1 MGEWLSID
9 LETRSTVDLKRSGV
23 YPYAEHPTTDV
34 WCAAFALDDGPVQTW
49 RADEPVPAL
58 IVEHVRTGGKIR
70 AWNAQFE
77 RTLWRLVLTPR
88 YGWPMPALEQ
98 FHCTA
103 AQAAA
108 MALPR
113 ALDEAARVL
122 GLDVRKDKEG
132 ARLMMQMARPRPKR
146 AEDGSP
152 IWWDDAAKLS
162 RLVSYCAQDVEV
174 ERAIAAKLRP
184 LSDDERVIYVLDQRI
199 NDRGIRI
206 DGDLV
211 AAAQD
216 VVADAVERINA
227 RLRGLTGGTVA
238 AVTKRADLL
247 AFLRS
252 QGVETESLG
261 KPAMRELLARD
272 DLPGVVRELVEIR
285 KEAAKAS
292 TAKLKAMTAATS
304 PDGRSRGVLLYHA
317 AGTGRWAGKL
327 WQPQNLPRLSADE
340 EVIEFVL
347 RRDVDCVDMLFGPP
361 LEVISSVLRPCLIA
375 AEGKDLIAADFSNIE
390 GRVTAWLAGETWK
403 VDAFRAFDAGTGPD
417 LYKLTYSR
425 SFAVPVGE
433 VTKDQRQVGKVME
446 LACGFQGGVGAFQS
460 MAAIYG
466 LAVPDEEANRLK
478 TAWRDAHPHIVQLW
492 RGLEDAAFTAVSN
505 PGQITTAAR
514 GLIRF
519 RVKGGFLWMILPG
532 GRALAYATPSI
543 ETKEMPWTRDGAQI
557 GEDAE
562 GRPIFEQLPVFK
574 DVVSFWGIDSR
585 TRQWTRQFAYGGFWT
600 ENAVQ
605 ATARDLMAGAMLR
618 LEAAG
623 YPIILTVHDEVV
635 SEVPAGFG
643 SVEDFEQIMCR
654 LPAWAAGLPVAAEG
668 WRGFRYKK

>member
-34 WCAAFALDDGPVQTW
+34 WCAAFALDDGPVRTW
-49 RADEPVPAL
+49 RAGEPVPAA
-58 IVEHVRTGGKIR
+58 VAEHVQAGGKIR

-77 RTLWRLVLTPR
+77 RTMWRLVLAPR

-108 MALPR
+108 MSLPR

-132 ARLMMQMARPRPKR
+132 AALMMRMARPRQKLP
-146 AEDGSP
+146 DGSLV
-152 IWWDDAAKLS
+152 WWDVLDRID
-162 RLVSYCAQDVEV
+162 RLTAYCARDVEV
-174 ERAIAAKLRP
+174 ERAIASRLRP
-184 LSDDERVIYVLDQRI
+184 LSNEERAVYVLDQRI

-206 DGDLV
+206 DLDLV
-211 AAAQD
+211 AASQD
-216 VVADAVERINA
+216 VVAGAVDRINA
-227 RLRGLTGGTVA
+227 RLRSLTGGTVA
-238 AVTKRADLL
+238 AVTKRNDLL
-247 AFLRS
+247 TFLRS

-272 DLPGVVRELVEIR
+272 DLPSVARELVAIR
-285 KEAAKAS
+285 QEAAKAS
-292 TAKLKAMTAATS
+292 TAKLKAMTAATCR
-304 PDGRSRGVLLYHA
+304 DGRSRGVLLYHA

-327 WQPQNLPRLSADE
+327 WQPQNLPRLSAEE
-340 EVIEFVL
+340 EVIEFVM
-347 RRDVDCVDMLFGPP
+347 RREVECIDLLFGPP
-361 LEVISSVLRPCLIA
+361 LEVISSVLRPCLVA
-375 AEGKDLIAADFSNIE
+375 AEGKELIAADFSNIE
-390 GRVTAWLAGETWK
+390 GRVTAWMAGEAWK
-403 VDAFRAFDAGTGPD
+403 VEAFRAFDAGTGPD

-425 SFAVPVGE
+425 SFSVPVGE

-466 LAVPDEEANRLK
+466 LAVPDEEADRLK

-492 RGLEDAAFTAVSN
+492 RGLEDAAFQAVSN

-519 RVKGGFLWMILPG
+519 RVRGGFLWMILPS

-557 GEDAE
+557 GEDAD
-562 GRPIFEQLPVFK
+562 GNPVFEKLPVFK
-574 DVVSFWGIDSR
+574 DVVSFWASTAAPASGPGNSPTAGSGQR
-585 TRQWTRQFAYGGFWT
+585 TRCRPPP
-600 ENAVQ
+600 
-605 ATARDLMAGAMLR
+605 AT
-618 LEAAG
+618 
-623 YPIILTVHDEVV
+623 
-635 SEVPAGFG
+635 
-643 SVEDFEQIMCR
+643 
-654 LPAWAAGLPVAAEG
+654 
-668 WRGFRYKK
+668 